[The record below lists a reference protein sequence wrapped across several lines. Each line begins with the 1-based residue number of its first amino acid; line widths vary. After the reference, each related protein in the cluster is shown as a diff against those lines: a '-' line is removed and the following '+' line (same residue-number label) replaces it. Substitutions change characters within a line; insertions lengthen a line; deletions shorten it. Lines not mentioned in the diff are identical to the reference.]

1 MSELSPELDPNR
13 WESLVARITAQ
24 AGPILASR
32 RRQHALAAT
41 LSGWRRPIMTTAG
54 GLAAAAVITLLLLP
68 GRESA
73 VMEASFAEVM
83 MPWSVAA
90 WMDGSYT
97 PTVEELLQA
106 VEEYAP

>member
-13 WESLVARITAQ
+13 WETLVARIMSQ
-24 AGPILASR
+24 ANPLLAAR

-41 LSGWRRPIMTTAG
+41 LSGWRRPVMTAAG
-54 GLAAAAVITLLLLP
+54 GLAAAAVVTLLLLP
-68 GRESA
+68 GQDSGA
-73 VMEASFAEVM
+73 VEASFAEVM